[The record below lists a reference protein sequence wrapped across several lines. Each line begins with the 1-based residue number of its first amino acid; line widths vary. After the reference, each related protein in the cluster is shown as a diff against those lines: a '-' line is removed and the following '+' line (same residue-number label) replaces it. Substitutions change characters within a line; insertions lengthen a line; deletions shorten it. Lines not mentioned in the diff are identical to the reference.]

1 MNATEVVPGMT
12 VVRTHWGLDRVHKGK
27 TYTVDTLINSVCMTL
42 KGIQGIFNIEYF
54 QPVITG
60 VLTMQEPWFIPAKTQ
75 AEFEAVNNWLEKHV
89 GMSLIF
95 SKIPDGCV
103 GLTNFARGK
112 VYQHIMWTESSS
124 ISPEVD
130 YFTPLFKTVVS
141 GMIPPIKRDAV
152 KDQLIKDTENQ
163 IRELQIKLD
172 QLQNSN

>member
-1 MNATEVVPGMT
+1 MNANEVVPGMT
-12 VVRTHWGLDRVHKGK
+12 VVRTHWGSDRVHKGK

-42 KGIQGIFNIEYF
+42 KGIQGMFDIEYF
-54 QPVITG
+54 QPVITD

-89 GMSLIF
+89 GMRLVCNRM
-95 SKIPDGCV
+95 PDGCV
-103 GLTNFARGK
+103 GLTNVARERACS
-112 VYQHIMWTESSS
+112 HIMWTGS

-130 YFTPLFKTVVS
+130 YFTPLFETVVS

-152 KDQLIKDTENQ
+152 KDQQIKDTENQ